1 MKREEAKQK
10 IIAEWDSW
18 SIPRKIMKATPG
30 DKLSFYNFLLNE
42 RRHLLNFRGSG
53 DKWQD
58 VHSWLIQAGRV
69 CVKG

>member
-1 MKREEAKQK
+1 
-10 IIAEWDSW
+10 
-18 SIPRKIMKATPG
+18 MKATPG